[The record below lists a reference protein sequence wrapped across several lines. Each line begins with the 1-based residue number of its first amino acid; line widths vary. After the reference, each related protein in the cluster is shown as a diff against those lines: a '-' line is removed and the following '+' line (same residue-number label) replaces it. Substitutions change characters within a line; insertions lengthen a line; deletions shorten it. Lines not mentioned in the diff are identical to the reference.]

1 MSYIGYTG
9 VISAYCS
16 MIKDP
21 RILEVGVDRGQTLL
35 PLVHNVGLLS
45 RNFKYVGID
54 VRQDITLLEQLQ
66 AMKIPLYH
74 NTEESKQGMMSFNKN
89 SEWNVA
95 YIINNSLTILPM
107 LEGLKFDVI
116 MIDGDHNYATVSKE
130 LKYVEKLCYDSTII
144 VIDDYNGRWSVK
156 DLHYSERETH
166 EGNDFLEKTDDIKGK
181 TGVKTAVDDWLKES
195 PHWKMITIPE
205 HEPAILTKNHV
216 NLSLKTNSPWLY
228 DSGLYY
234 ESQLGLGRFVEDAAT
249 PLSQGKPLAVDF
261 IP

>member
-1 MSYIGYTG
+1 VSYLGYAG

-21 RILEVGVDRGQTLL
+21 CILEIGVDRGQTLL
-35 PLVHNVGLLS
+35 PLVRNVGLLS

-54 VRQDITLLEQLQ
+54 VRQDTTLMEQLH
-66 AMKIPLYH
+66 AMKIPLYRD
-74 NTEESKQGMMSFNKN
+74 TEEAKQSKMSLRET
-89 SEWNVA
+89 SEWNIA
-95 YIINNSLTILPM
+95 YIINNSLTVLPV

-116 MIDGDHNYATVSKE
+116 MIDGDHNYVTVSKE

-144 VIDDYNGRWSVK
+144 VIDDYSGKYSEY
-156 DLHYSERETH
+156 DMSYSERETH
-166 EGNDFLEKTDDIKGK
+166 EGNDFLEKTGDIKGK

-195 PHWKMITIPE
+195 PHWKMLTIPE
-205 HEPAILTKNHV
+205 HEPAILTKSHV

-249 PLSQGKPLAVDF
+249 PLSQGKTLAVDF

>member
-1 MSYIGYTG
+1 MSYLGYAG

-21 RILEVGVDRGQTLL
+21 CILEIGVDRGQTLL
-35 PLVHNVGLLS
+35 PLVRNVGLLS

-54 VRQDITLLEQLQ
+54 VRQDTTLMEQLH
-66 AMKIPLYH
+66 AMKIPLYRD
-74 NTEESKQGMMSFNKN
+74 TEEAKQSKMSLRET
-89 SEWNVA
+89 SEWNIA
-95 YIINNSLTILPM
+95 YIINNSLTVLPV

-144 VIDDYNGRWSVK
+144 VVDDFNGRWSEK

-166 EGNDFLEKTDDIKGK
+166 EDNEFLEKSAVIEGK
-181 TGVKTAVDDWLKES
+181 TGVKVAVEDWLRET
-195 PHWKMITIPE
+195 PHWKMLTIPE
-205 HEPAILTKNHV
+205 HEPAILTKSHV
-216 NLSLKTNSPWLY
+216 NLALKTNSPWLY
-228 DSGLYY
+228 DSGIYY
-234 ESQLGLGRFVEDAAT
+234 ESKLGLGRFVEEAEI